1 MFLCE
6 IFLTILFLKILR
18 YFKRFLFLTIYAS
31 TGNKRIFLISS
42 VFQISYIFVLLVDL
56 SETENKNT
64 ENRNGK
70 LILSPKIEK
79 KKKKISKACFKNS
92 KITIK
97 IIIKA
102 YMN

>member
-42 VFQISYIFVLLVDL
+42 VFQISYIFVLLVNL
-56 SETENKNT
+56 SEIENKNT

-70 LILSPKIEK
+70 VILSPKIGK
-79 KKKKISKACFKNS
+79 KKRKFPKHALKTQK
-92 KITIK
+92 
-97 IIIKA
+97 
-102 YMN
+102 